1 MKLKPGQLDAHL
13 ASELK
18 PVYLVSGDEPLLV
31 DEVVERLR
39 RAAREAGCEERQS
52 YLAERGFDW
61 NSLRAGMDNL
71 SLFASRQLVELRLPT
86 SKPGDAGART
96 LAEIAEQPSAD
107 KVFIVVTPKLP
118 AATAKSRWVTKLAG
132 AGAWIALY
140 APRPEELPRWL
151 AGRLRQ
157 AGLDC
162 EPDALA
168 LLASRIEGN
177 LLAAKQEIDKL
188 VLLADSGLVDVA
200 TVRAAVGD
208 GARYDVFQLADA
220 AMAGNSRRAVRILQH
235 LEQEAVAPTL
245 VLWSL
250 VREISAV
257 AEVASA
263 IAGGDSPARAA
274 SGAGVWR
281 SREQLTLDAVRRCG
295 PAGAEA
301 LLYAAAL
308 ADRQVKGARPGGAW
322 PALLA
327 LTLSLSSGELTMGT
341 AA

>member
-1 MKLKPGQLDAHL
+1 VKLKPGQLDAHL

-39 RAAREAGCEERQS
+39 HAARQAGCDERQS
-52 YLAERGFDW
+52 YLVDRGFDW
-61 NSLRAGMDNL
+61 NTLRAGMDNL

-86 SKPGDAGART
+86 GKPGDAGARA
-96 LAEIAEQPSAD
+96 LGEIADDPPAD
-107 KVFIVVTPKLP
+107 KVFIVVTPKMP
-118 AATAKSRWVTKLAG
+118 SATAKSRWVSKLAG
-132 AGAWIALY
+132 AGASIAVY
-140 APRPEELPRWL
+140 APRPEELPQWL
-151 AGRLRQ
+151 TGRLRQ
-157 AGLDC
+157 AGLSC

-168 LLASRIEGN
+168 LLASRVEGN

-188 VLLADSGLVDVA
+188 VLLADNGHVDLP
-200 TVRAAVGD
+200 TVQAAVGD

-220 AMAGNSRRAVRILQH
+220 ALAGDSQRAVHILLH

-250 VREISAV
+250 VREIAAL
-257 AEVASA
+257 AEVA
-263 IAGGDSPARAA
+263 AGVAAGQTPGRAA

-281 SREQLTLDAVRRCG
+281 SREQLVLKAVRRCG
-295 PAGAEA
+295 TGGAQA
-301 LLYAAAL
+301 LLDAAAL

-327 LTLSLSSGELTMGT
+327 LTLSVSTGELTMG
-341 AA
+341 AAA

>member
-1 MKLKPGQLDAHL
+1 VKLKPGQLDAHL
-13 ASELK
+13 ASGLK

-31 DEVVERLR
+31 DETVERLR
-39 RAAREAGCEERQS
+39 RAARDAGCDERQTH
-52 YLAERGFDW
+52 LVERGFDW
-61 NSLRAGMDNL
+61 NTLRAGMDNL

-86 SKPGDAGART
+86 GKPGDAGGRA
-96 LAEIAEQPSAD
+96 LAEIAEQPPDD
-107 KVFIVVTPKLP
+107 KVFVVITPKLP

-132 AGAWIALY
+132 AGAWIAVY
-140 APRPEELPRWL
+140 APRPDELPRWL

-157 AGLDC
+157 SGLKC

-188 VLLADSGLVDVA
+188 VLLADDGRVDLA

-220 AMAGNSRRAVRILQH
+220 ALAGDSRRAVHVLQH

-257 AEVASA
+257 AEVAA
-263 IAGGDSPARAA
+263 GIAGGGSPARAA
-274 SGAGVWR
+274 AAAGVWR
-281 SREQLTLDAVRRCG
+281 SREQLVLTAVRRLRAG
-295 PAGAEA
+295 GAEA
-301 LLYAAAL
+301 LLDAAAL

-327 LTLSLSSGELTMGT
+327 LTLSLSIGELTMG
-341 AA
+341 AAA

>member
-31 DEVVERLR
+31 DEIVERLR
-39 RAAREAGCEERQS
+39 QAARQAGCDERQA

-71 SLFASRQLVELRLPT
+71 SLFASRQLIEVRLPT
-86 SKPGDAGART
+86 GKPGDAGARV
-96 LAEIAEQPSAD
+96 LSEIAENPPAD
-107 KVFIVVTPKLP
+107 KTFIVVTPRLP
-118 AATAKSRWVTKLAG
+118 AASAKSRWVTRLAG
-132 AGAWIALY
+132 AGAWIAVY
-140 APRPEELPRWL
+140 APRPDELPRWL
-151 AGRLRQ
+151 DARMRK
-157 AGLDC
+157 AGLSC

-188 VLLADSGLVDVA
+188 VLLADNGRVDLA

-220 AMAGNSRRAVRILQH
+220 ALAGDSRRAVHILQH

-250 VREISAV
+250 VREISSV
-257 AEVASA
+257 AEVSA
-263 IAGGDSPARAA
+263 RVSMGEPPGRAA
-274 SGAGVWR
+274 AAAGVWR
-281 SREQLTLDAVRRCG
+281 SREQLISNAVRRCG
-295 PAGAEA
+295 TVGAES
-301 LLYAAAL
+301 LLDAAAL

-327 LTLSLSSGELTMGT
+327 LTLSLSTGELTLG
-341 AA
+341 AAA